1 MLQPVRTKYRKAFKG
16 RIHGKASRAVKLNY
30 GQFGLKA
37 TQPERVI
44 GKQIEAARVALT
56 RYMKRTG
63 KVWTRVFPNIPV
75 SKKPTEVR
83 MGKGKGSPEYY
94 ACRVKPGRIIFEID
108 GVSEEIAREALYKAS
123 QDARAAISRN
133 CMILIFPSR
142 AAWEALYTAS
152 YLRVE

>member
-1 MLQPVRTKYRKAFKG
+1 MLKKKKKKGWKVLQPVRTKYRKAFKG

-37 TQPERVI
+37 MEPERII

-63 KVWTRVFPNIPV
+63 KVWTRIFPNIPV

-83 MGKGKGSPEYY
+83 MGKGKGAPEYY
-94 ACRVKPGRIIFEID
+94 ACRVKPGRIIFEVD
-108 GVSEEIAREALYKAS
+108 GVTEEVARIALYKAS
-123 QDARAAISRN
+123 AKLPIKTKFIRR
-133 CMILIFPSR
+133 
-142 AAWEALYTAS
+142 
-152 YLRVE
+152 

>member
-1 MLQPVRTKYRKAFKG
+1 MLKKKKRKGWKVLQPVRTKYRKAFKG

-37 TQPERVI
+37 MEPERII

-63 KVWTRVFPNIPV
+63 KVWTRIFPNIPV

-83 MGKGKGSPEYY
+83 MGKGKGAPEYY
-94 ACRVKPGRIIFEID
+94 ACRVKPGRIIFEVD
-108 GVSEEIAREALYKAS
+108 GVTEEVARIALYKAS
-123 QDARAAISRN
+123 AKLPIKTKFIRR
-133 CMILIFPSR
+133 
-142 AAWEALYTAS
+142 
-152 YLRVE
+152 